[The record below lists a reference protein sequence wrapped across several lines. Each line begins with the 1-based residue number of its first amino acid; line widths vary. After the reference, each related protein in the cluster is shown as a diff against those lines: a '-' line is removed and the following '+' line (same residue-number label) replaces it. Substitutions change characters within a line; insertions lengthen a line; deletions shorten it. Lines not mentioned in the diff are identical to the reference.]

1 LSRRG
6 YLRERPIAQKPL
18 LLVLQIVIKFR
29 RKHCRMN
36 LSQSSLSACHFRF
49 HQRPARGPSTPEQSS
64 HVPFPSHQ
72 DSSYSTESPHSL
84 RGNTCTAS
92 PEQPLCRTTPQ
103 RHTQT
108 RHSPTPSPTFQ
119 RPNRRPLECRI
130 LKKCP
135 LHLLSRGG
143 RKIRQSVTTSGPSR
157 FQFTRESLLPAAL
170 SLEATCG
177 FHLSALSRKTFSN
190 PPPLLQ
196 AFQGAQPV
204 EHPDQRPWSGTL
216 VIEGN
221 NVTLQLPS
229 TYAIFGSCVPQ
240 CVSFDGVRLYN
251 NFPFVDTTLQQPW
264 SRGWPICV
272 PRSGSSFRLPVASHW
287 RTVHICT
294 ITHPPPLHYES
305 ISLPTISATKLQL
318 GVRGVISTLD
328 INRHRLAI
336 SSNPTITDSPT
347 PSPI

>member
-1 LSRRG
+1 
-6 YLRERPIAQKPL
+6 
-18 LLVLQIVIKFR
+18 
-29 RKHCRMN
+29 MN
-36 LSQSSLSACHFRF
+36 LPQSSLLACHFRF

-64 HVPFPSHQ
+64 HVPFLSHQ
-72 DSSYSTESPHSL
+72 DSSYSTESPHPL
-84 RGNTCTAS
+84 RVNTCTAS
-92 PEQPLCRTTPQ
+92 QSSPFAELHPSATLELVAHPL
-103 RHTQT
+103 
-108 RHSPTPSPTFQ
+108 
-119 RPNRRPLECRI
+119 PNLPFNALI
-130 LKKCP
+130 DVLSSAGSSKKCP
-135 LHLLSRGG
+135 LHLPSRGG
-143 RKIRQSVTTSGPSR
+143 RKSRQSVTTSRPNR
-157 FQFTRESLLPAAL
+157 FRFTRESLLPAAL

-229 TYAIFGSCVPQ
+229 IYTIFGSCVPQ

-272 PRSGSSFRLPVASHW
+272 PRGGSSFRLPVASHW